1 MSTDLRKKTLIGGV
15 ACSLALALACA
26 LPGGTA
32 WATYLPEG
40 SGQFDVSVIT
50 DVLPTADPEAR
61 LSDVAI
67 HVANEAGQHVEAA
80 QVEIVVVPPNASQS
94 GADAAE
100 GASHAISAKGSTS
113 GDGRVLLP
121 SAAVGATYRV
131 TVAKD
136 GHEGFEGEFSCAGS
150 NGETWE
156 VVLNRIL
163 TPLATGSSQASGQG
177 ADGADGDGEGLS
189 SGQAGSGSD
198 ILPRP
203 VRGFVSLLVQAFP
216 YWLIALAG
224 LVLAAG
230 CLWRSNRI
238 RKKGGDHEA

>member
-113 GDGRVLLP
+113 GDGRVLP
-121 SAAVGATYRV
+121 NAAVGAV
-131 TVAKD
+131 
-136 GHEGFEGEFSCAGS
+136 
-150 NGETWE
+150 
-156 VVLNRIL
+156 
-163 TPLATGSSQASGQG
+163 P
-177 ADGADGDGEGLS
+177 GDGGQSGLRIEGGSRARVERRNLGSGVNASTRWPPALRRQRAERGRGGRRRGGLS
-189 SGQAGSGSD
+189 SARPDGGFPGRAFVSAGQAFTADNRAGACGG
-198 ILPRP
+198 LP
-203 VRGFVSLLVQAFP
+203 VAVE
-216 YWLIALAG
+216 
-224 LVLAAG
+224 
-230 CLWRSNRI
+230 RI
-238 RKKGGDHEA
+238 RKRAATMKHKREDAPTRIA